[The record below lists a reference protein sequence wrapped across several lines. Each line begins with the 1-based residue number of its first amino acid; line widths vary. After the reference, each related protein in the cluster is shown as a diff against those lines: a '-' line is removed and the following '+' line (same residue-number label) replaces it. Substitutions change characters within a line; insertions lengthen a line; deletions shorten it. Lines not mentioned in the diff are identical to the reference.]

1 MAVIPKV
8 ERSAWRRKQ
17 YFEIPGYVR
26 DREGEKSNI
35 IRFQNLFEI
44 TKVHYAFPQAEQRVF
59 LDVKKDKQQ
68 YPEDTGL
75 RKKLKKYLIEGK
87 NPGIGVGIIEKIYKL
102 I

>member
-17 YFEIPGYVR
+17 YFEISGYVR
-26 DREGEKSNI
+26 DREGLRNVSTGGTKSI
-35 IRFQNLFEI
+35 FR
-44 TKVHYAFPQAEQRVF
+44 Y
-59 LDVKKDKQQ
+59 KKDKQQ

-87 NPGIGVGIIEKIYKL
+87 NPGIGVGIIENIYKL

>member
-8 ERSAWRRKQ
+8 ERSAWRRKAIFLKFQ
-17 YFEIPGYVR
+17 DMFEIV
-26 DREGEKSNI
+26 
-35 IRFQNLFEI
+35 
-44 TKVHYAFPQAEQRVF
+44 KVYETYPQAEQRVF